1 VSFQDVLSSGKTAC
15 LNNFAIQSSN
25 RNRSK
30 EPDVGHYRGTPPT
43 GSTNRIGNV
52 VPIAFIHAW
61 NLSRDRA
68 SSMAS
73 YSGRTDDV
81 LIRNSRLTLPHSRL
95 SVDGSIDKQLNIAI
109 STTNLDDLF
118 AALSQ
123 AARPQVALR
132 GGQATFK
139 GTVTGSLTAP
149 RISGHLVANRFSV
162 AERQFDN
169 LSADVSATGPRV
181 AIQNGSLERAAMQ
194 TKFSGTLGLRDWKTL
209 PNAPLAIHASIQNGD
224 LADLLALAG
233 QPSKAYSG
241 QLSANASIDG
251 TLGNPRGAGSVAV
264 THGVIL
270 GQPFDRAEAQI
281 NLTDQL
287 VTVPSAFVQLGA
299 ARLNFSGQF
308 KHPRDSF
315 TTGQLRADLK
325 SDRIDLAQLAELQK
339 QRPNTV
345 GAIQL
350 RASVNGNLSGEFQ
363 LTNING
369 NASVR
374 GLQSQGLNYGDLTVT
389 ASTSGQR
396 VSYNLTSNF
405 AGANMTASGATD
417 LTRDYPTSASANLA
431 NLPVERLLSLANRP
445 DIRITGMLSGTAN
458 FSGTANNPTAAA
470 DLRLTRGT
478 IYEDFVDRVHARV
491 NYQPQSVDVPQLEL
505 VSADRLVCISA
516 RATIIQRA
524 ISNPEICNSAWT
536 PASSIWPA
544 SKRSPPN
551 GQG

>member
-81 LIRNSRLTLPHSRL
+81 SIRNSRLTLPHSRL

-169 LSADVSATGPRV
+169 LSADVSATGP
-181 AIQNGSLERAAMQ
+181 
-194 TKFSGTLGLRDWKTL
+194 
-209 PNAPLAIHASIQNGD
+209 QNGD

-350 RASVNGNLSGEFQ
+350 RASVNGKLSGEFQ